1 MKRYIH
7 KDLTHQYE
15 ISQNGWGRYE
25 ARELRK
31 DGYGSSL
38 NMDADQLFNFE
49 GMLLK
54 NGWTDILSKKAQR
67 AI

>member
-7 KDLTHQYE
+7 KDSVHQYE
-15 ISQNGWGRYE
+15 IKRNTWGVWIC
-25 ARELRK
+25 RELKK

-38 NMDADQLFNFE
+38 TMDSNQLFNFE

-54 NGWTDILSKKAQR
+54 NGWQNILSKKA
-67 AI
+67 